1 MFEAKVYKVMIGCPG
16 DSMEELLV
24 AKKVIAQWN
33 EQNAEREGKLLYPI
47 EGDASECNLQDVDI
61 VIGIIG
67 TRIVD
72 TELIEKSIKAGKHV
86 ILFFRTFNDD
96 RSYLSLDLENLDA
109 FKNDKDVYEF
119 LNTGKRS
126 FEKMLNSIRVQEKLV
141 RNKYEIKKKT
151 FEISIKSTEFNE
163 DMLGRKVSNI
173 EEFFYV
179 IDW

>member
-1 MFEAKVYKVMIGCPG
+1 MFEAKVYKVMVGCPG

-47 EGDASECNLQDVDI
+47 EWDASECNLQDVDI

-109 FKNDKDVYEF
+109 FKKRVADKAECIKYDSYSTF
-119 LNTGKRS
+119 DS
-126 FEKMLNSIRVQEKLV
+126 AFIRVL
-141 RNKYEIKKKT
+141 NEIP
-151 FEISIKSTEFNE
+151 
-163 DMLGRKVSNI
+163 ML
-173 EEFFYV
+173 
-179 IDW
+179 

>member
-1 MFEAKVYKVMIGCPG
+1 MVGCPG
-16 DSMEELLV
+16 DTMEELLV

-47 EGDASECNLQDVDI
+47 EWDASECNLHDVDI

-67 TRIVD
+67 TRIVE

-109 FKNDKDVYEF
+109 FKKRVSDKAECIKYDSYSTFDNAFIKV
-119 LNTGKRS
+119 LNNNHM
-126 FEKMLNSIRVQEKLV
+126 F
-141 RNKYEIKKKT
+141 
-151 FEISIKSTEFNE
+151 
-163 DMLGRKVSNI
+163 
-173 EEFFYV
+173 
-179 IDW
+179 

>member
-1 MFEAKVYKVMIGCPG
+1 MFEAKVYKVMVGCPG

-47 EGDASECNLQDVDI
+47 EWEASECNLQDVDI

-72 TELIEKSIKAGKHV
+72 TELIEKSIDAGKHV

-96 RSYLSLDLENLDA
+96 RSYLSLDLENLEA
-109 FKNDKDVYEF
+109 FKKRVSDKTECINYDSYSTFDNDFFKI
-119 LNTGKRS
+119 LNN
-126 FEKMLNSIRVQEKLV
+126 MLFQNS
-141 RNKYEIKKKT
+141 
-151 FEISIKSTEFNE
+151 
-163 DMLGRKVSNI
+163 
-173 EEFFYV
+173 
-179 IDW
+179 

>member
-1 MFEAKVYKVMIGCPG
+1 MVGCPG

-33 EQNAEREGKLLYPI
+33 EKNAERAGKLLYPI
-47 EGDASECNLQDVDI
+47 EWDASECNLHDVDI

-67 TRIVD
+67 TRIVE

-109 FKNDKDVYEF
+109 FKKRVSDKAECIKYDSYSTFDNAFIKV
-119 LNTGKRS
+119 LNNNHM
-126 FEKMLNSIRVQEKLV
+126 F
-141 RNKYEIKKKT
+141 
-151 FEISIKSTEFNE
+151 
-163 DMLGRKVSNI
+163 
-173 EEFFYV
+173 
-179 IDW
+179 

>member
-1 MFEAKVYKVMIGCPG
+1 MFEAKVYKVMVGCPG

-47 EGDASECNLQDVDI
+47 EWDASECNLHDVDI

-109 FKNDKDVYEF
+109 FKKRVADKAECIKYDSYSTFDNAFIKV
-119 LNTGKRS
+119 LNNNPM
-126 FEKMLNSIRVQEKLV
+126 F
-141 RNKYEIKKKT
+141 
-151 FEISIKSTEFNE
+151 
-163 DMLGRKVSNI
+163 
-173 EEFFYV
+173 
-179 IDW
+179 

>member
-47 EGDASECNLQDVDI
+47 EWDASECNLHDVDI

-67 TRIVD
+67 TRIVE

-109 FKNDKDVYEF
+109 FKKRVADKAECIKYDSYSTFDSAFIKV
-119 LNTGKRS
+119 LNNNP
-126 FEKMLNSIRVQEKLV
+126 MLS
-141 RNKYEIKKKT
+141 
-151 FEISIKSTEFNE
+151 
-163 DMLGRKVSNI
+163 
-173 EEFFYV
+173 
-179 IDW
+179 

>member
-1 MFEAKVYKVMIGCPG
+1 MVGCPG

-47 EGDASECNLQDVDI
+47 EWDASECNLHDVDI

-67 TRIVD
+67 TRIVE

-109 FKNDKDVYEF
+109 FKKRVSDKAECIKYDSYSTFDNAFIKV
-119 LNTGKRS
+119 LNNNHM
-126 FEKMLNSIRVQEKLV
+126 F
-141 RNKYEIKKKT
+141 
-151 FEISIKSTEFNE
+151 
-163 DMLGRKVSNI
+163 
-173 EEFFYV
+173 
-179 IDW
+179 

>member
-47 EGDASECNLQDVDI
+47 EWDASECNLHDVDI

-72 TELIEKSIKAGKHV
+72 TELIEKSIEVGKHV

-96 RSYLSLDLENLDA
+96 RSYLLLDLENLEA
-109 FKNDKDVYEF
+109 FKKKIADKAECVKYDSYSTFDSVF
-119 LNTGKRS
+119 VKVLN
-126 FEKMLNSIRVQEKLV
+126 
-141 RNKYEIKKKT
+141 
-151 FEISIKSTEFNE
+151 
-163 DMLGRKVSNI
+163 NI
-173 EEFFYV
+173 T
-179 IDW
+179 